1 LKSTQQ
7 ARVLGY
13 LRAKGSITSLQAI
26 QNYGITRL
34 SAVIFDMI
42 EKGHVFE
49 KEHQVKVTNRFGE
62 VNRVTR
68 YHYKGMKN
76 KESS

>member
-1 LKSTQQ
+1 MSNQQ

-26 QNYGITRL
+26 QNQGITRL

-42 EKGHVFE
+42 ENGHIFE
-49 KEHQVKVTNRFGE
+49 KENQVKVTNRFGE

-68 YHYKGMKN
+68 YHYKGQKN

>member
-1 LKSTQQ
+1 MKSTQQ

-42 EKGHVFE
+42 EKGHVFK

>member
-1 LKSTQQ
+1 MKSIQQ

-26 QNYGITRL
+26 KHYGITRL

>member
-1 LKSTQQ
+1 LKSIQQ

-26 QNYGITRL
+26 QHYGITRL

>member
-26 QNYGITRL
+26 QEYGITRL

-49 KEHQVKVTNRFGE
+49 KEHSVKVTNRFGE

>member
-1 LKSTQQ
+1 MSNQKE
-7 ARVLGY
+7 RVLGY
-13 LRAKGSITSLQAI
+13 VRTKGSITHREADDTYS
-26 QNYGITRL
+26 ITRL

-42 EKGHVFE
+42 ENGHIFE
-49 KEHQVKVTNRFGE
+49 KEHSIKVTNRFGE

-68 YHYKGMKN
+68 YHYKGQKN

>member
-1 LKSTQQ
+1 MKSTQQ

>member
-1 LKSTQQ
+1 MKSIQQ

-13 LRAKGSITSLQAI
+13 LRAKGSITSLEAI

>member
-1 LKSTQQ
+1 MKSIQQ

>member
-1 LKSTQQ
+1 LKSIQQ